1 MQDYEKV
8 KFWTFPSKILRFQ
21 TRKSILGNSNFDQKF
36 KKMQR
41 FLKKNRWKGMKCI
54 VYKFL
59 LVRRLCNNY
68 IWLADKWLQ
77 PFYIFHFFWSLFIFR
92 GWSIFIRFVWIVRF
106 SATTVRSTSQT
117 RITFTK
123 DCFQEYSNLGQRENP
138 SWIGWE
144 YFTCEYFLR
153 KRQSCHPIHALAFY
167 FYTFWASQRLIY
179 HLKNNIR

>member
-8 KFWTFPSKILRFQ
+8 KFWIFPLEILRFQ
-21 TRKSILGNSNFDQKF
+21 TRSKIQKIAAILE
-36 KKMQR
+36 KK
-41 FLKKNRWKGMKCI
+41 RWKGMKCI

-123 DCFQEYSNLGQRENP
+123 KIFKRVLNWVGIRSRYGMGLFYLWIFSEEATELPSNTRPCIL
-138 SWIGWE
+138 
-144 YFTCEYFLR
+144 FLYFLSESEADISSE
-153 KRQSCHPIHALAFY
+153 K
-167 FYTFWASQRLIY
+167 
-179 HLKNNIR
+179 